1 MQKVEKAMVLFPE
14 SLIATGMMLEY
25 PVPGATAPTGFVW
38 ADGAAYDG
46 NLALYAPLYGLYGTA
61 FGNGGGAAGFF
72 NVPNRNGRTPIGAGT
87 GGYTEAFLPT
97 AITAGTSPILV
108 ASNKSRWF
116 TGMPVTFT
124 TTGTAPGNLT
134 NGAVYYVIRQSSTAI
149 RLASTL
155 ANAQNNVAIVLST
168 QGTGT
173 HTLTHLFTARVV
185 GETGGEE
192 SHAMS
197 NSELLAHNHS
207 INATNS
213 DTTTDTAAVRGL
225 GTAAVADSSLI
236 ASVGGNAA
244 MNIMQPFEVTR
255 WVIKL

>member
-1 MQKVEKAMVLFPE
+1 MVLFPE

-38 ADGAAYDG
+38 ADGAAYNG

-72 NVPNRNGRTPIGAGT
+72 NVPNRNGRTPIGAGS
-87 GGYTEAFLPT
+87 GGYAESLTPA
-97 AITAGTSPILV
+97 AITTPFLIV
-108 ASNKSRWF
+108 ASNASRWI

-124 TTGTAPGNLT
+124 TTGTAPTGFV
-134 NGAVYYVIRQSSTAI
+134 NGTVYYVIRLNATNIQ
-149 RLASTL
+149 LASTL
-155 ANAQNNVAIVLST
+155 ANAQNAVAITPTT

-173 HTLTHLFTARVV
+173 HTLTHLFTTRVI

-192 SHAMS
+192 FHAMS
-197 NSELLAHNHS
+197 RTELLAHNHN

-244 MNIMQPFEVTR
+244 MNNMQPFEVTR

>member
-1 MQKVEKAMVLFPE
+1 MQKVDKVMTLFPE
-14 SLIATGMMLEY
+14 SLLATGMMLEY
-25 PVPGATAPTGFVW
+25 PVPGVTAPTGFVW

-46 NLALYAPLYGLYGTA
+46 TDPLYAALYALYGTQ
-61 FGNGGGAAGFF
+61 FGNGGGLAGYF
-72 NVPNRNGRTPIGAGT
+72 NVPNRNGRTPVGAGS
-87 GGYTEAFLPT
+87 GGYAESFLPA
-97 AITAGTSPILV
+97 AITSGLV
-108 ASNKSRWF
+108 TVVSNNSRWI

-124 TTGTAPGNLT
+124 TSGTAPTGLV
-134 NGAVYYVIRQSSTAI
+134 NGTVYYVIRVSATTI

-155 ANAQNNVAIVLST
+155 ANAQNGMAITTST
-168 QGTGT
+168 QGSGT
-173 HTLTHLFTARVV
+173 HTLTHLFTTRVL

-192 SHAMS
+192 THAMS
-197 NSELLAHNHS
+197 NTELLAHTHS

-213 DTTTDTAAVRGL
+213 DSATETAAVRGL

-244 MNIMQPFEVTR
+244 MNNMQPFDVTR